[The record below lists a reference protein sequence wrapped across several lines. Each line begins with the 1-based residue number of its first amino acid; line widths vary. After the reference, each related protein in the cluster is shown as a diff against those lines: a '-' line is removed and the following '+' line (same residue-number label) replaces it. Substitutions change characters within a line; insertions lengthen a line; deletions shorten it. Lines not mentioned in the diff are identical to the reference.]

1 VTVGDNVARGAA
13 WMLLYRLGDRALGVI
28 STIVLARLLVPGDFG
43 VLAMAMSV
51 IGLLEL
57 ASTFGLEV
65 ALIQRKDARREHYDT
80 VWTLNLIFAGACG
93 LAMLA
98 AAYPAALFY
107 SEPRLVPV
115 IATLAGAWS
124 IQALENIGVVD
135 FRKRLEFRRD
145 FFYLSVKRVVQFVI
159 VIVLARLLSSY
170 WALVLGILVHR
181 VFGVAFSY
189 FASNYRPRLSLA
201 AKGDLLHFSSWMFVN
216 NLIGFANQR
225 FANFVVGRVAGP
237 TALGIYT
244 VSSEI
249 SSVPTVELVMTANR
263 AVFAGYAHVSHEY
276 QRLRSAFVQVLG
288 TVGLFVMPAAVGMAC
303 VAPVLVQLV
312 LGSKWSL
319 AAPMVA
325 ILAVSGGLFALGTA
339 TGSVLLAL
347 GRVHQMSMLTG
358 IRCVLIVAG
367 MSILVQRLGMRGAAL
382 SELIATAVYLPLAF
396 TLAARPLSMAIGDF
410 VSFFWRPV
418 CATVAMF
425 LLLRTSAASIA
436 EPLATTT
443 VSLFRQLGTQ
453 VALGALAYVGVLAG
467 LWVLSGM
474 PKDSAEF
481 GLLDRVRSAFAS
493 WRNR

>member
-1 VTVGDNVARGAA
+1 VTVGDHVARGAA
-13 WMLLYRLGDRALGVI
+13 WMLLYRLGDRLLGVI
-28 STIVLARLLVPGDFG
+28 STVVLARLLVPGDFG

-51 IGLLEL
+51 IGLLEI

-98 AAYPAALFY
+98 AAYPAAVFY
-107 SEPRLVPV
+107 AEPRLVPV

-145 FFYLSVKRVVQFVI
+145 FLYLSVKRVAQFVI
-159 VIVLARLLSSY
+159 VIILARVLSSY
-170 WALVLGILVHR
+170 WALVLGIFLHR
-181 VFGVAFSY
+181 IFGVAISY
-189 FASNYRPRLSLA
+189 IVSSYRPRLSLA

-263 AVFAGYAHVSHEY
+263 AVFAGYAHVSHEP
-276 QRLRSAFVQVLG
+276 QRLRAAYQQVLG
-288 TVGLFVMPAAVGMAC
+288 SVALFVLPAAVGLAC
-303 VAPVLVQLV
+303 VAPLLVQLV
-312 LGSKWSL
+312 LGAKWSQ

-325 ILAVSGGLFALGTA
+325 ILALSGGLFALGAA

-347 GRVHQMSMLTG
+347 GRVHQMSMLTA
-358 IRCVLIVAG
+358 IRCVLIVGG
-367 MSILVQRLGMRGAAL
+367 MSLLIRHYGMRGAAL
-382 SELIATAVYLPLAF
+382 SELTATAVYLPLSFAL
-396 TLAARPLSMAIGDF
+396 TARPLAMSIGDF
-410 VSFFWRPV
+410 LGAFWRPGA
-418 CATVAMF
+418 ATLAMYLALGQF
-425 LLLRTSAASIA
+425 ESRWG
-436 EPLATTT
+436 EPLAASTAG
-443 VSLFRQLGTQ
+443 LFRQLGLR
-453 VALGALAYVGVLAG
+453 VGLGALLYTAVLIA
-467 LWVLSGM
+467 LWFLSGS
-474 PKDSAEF
+474 PRESAER
-481 GLLDRVRSAFAS
+481 GLIDRIRTASVS
-493 WRNR
+493 WRKR